1 MAFVTIKAVF
11 FDFGGVMLTH
21 MDGIDHAAVEAQF
34 GLPERTLFDCLYRE
48 STYRDFQIGACTR
61 EEWFESIRTAAA
73 KRMDADIVDDFMNA
87 WQTSER
93 LLDEDMVALVGRLQS
108 SGFTTGI
115 ISNTIP
121 GMEERLRTEMPHLIP
136 IFDVRIGSGDV
147 GVAKPDPAIFH
158 HALEAAGAEPE
169 ASVFTDDV
177 SAYAAAARDIGMH
190 GFHFTGYE
198 RFAADLRSI
207 GLDV

>member
-1 MAFVTIKAVF
+1 MTIKAVF

-21 MDGIDHAAVEAQF
+21 MDGIDHGAVEAQF

-48 STYRDFQIGACTR
+48 STYRDFQVGACTR
-61 EEWFESIRTAAA
+61 EEWFDSIRTAAA
-73 KRMDADIVDDFMNA
+73 KRMPANVVDDFMNA
-87 WQTSER
+87 WQNSER
-93 LLDEDMVALVGRLQS
+93 LLDEDMVALVGDLQS
-108 SGFTTGI
+108 SGYTTGI

-169 ASVFTDDV
+169 VSVFTDDV
-177 SAYAAAARDIGMH
+177 SAYAAAARDVGMH

-198 RFAADLRSI
+198 QFAADLRLL
-207 GLDV
+207 GVEV

>member
-1 MAFVTIKAVF
+1 
-11 FDFGGVMLTH
+11 
-21 MDGIDHAAVEAQF
+21 
-34 GLPERTLFDCLYRE
+34 
-48 STYRDFQIGACTR
+48 
-61 EEWFESIRTAAA
+61 
-73 KRMDADIVDDFMNA
+73 
-87 WQTSER
+87 
-93 LLDEDMVALVGRLQS
+93 S
-108 SGFTTGI
+108 SGYTTGI

-147 GVAKPDPAIFH
+147 GVAKPDPAIFQ

-177 SAYAAAARDIGMH
+177 SAYAAAAREIGMH

-198 RFAADLRSI
+198 QFAADLRSL
-207 GLDV
+207 GVEV

>member
-1 MAFVTIKAVF
+1 MTLMTIKAVF

-34 GLPERTLFDCLYRE
+34 SLPKRTLFDCLYRE
-48 STYRDFQIGACTR
+48 STYRDFQVGACTR
-61 EEWFESIRTAAA
+61 EEWFESVRTAAA
-73 KRMDADIVDDFMNA
+73 KRMDANIVGDFMSA
-87 WQTSER
+87 WQTAER
-93 LLDEDMVALVGRLQS
+93 LLDENMVALVGQLQS
-108 SGFTTGI
+108 SGYTTGI
-115 ISNTIP
+115 ISNTVP
-121 GMEERLRTEMPHLIP
+121 GMEERLSTEMPHLIP
-136 IFDVRIGSGDV
+136 IFDVRIGSGDI

-177 SAYAAAARDIGMH
+177 PAYAAAARDIGMH

-198 RFAADLRSI
+198 QFAADLRSI